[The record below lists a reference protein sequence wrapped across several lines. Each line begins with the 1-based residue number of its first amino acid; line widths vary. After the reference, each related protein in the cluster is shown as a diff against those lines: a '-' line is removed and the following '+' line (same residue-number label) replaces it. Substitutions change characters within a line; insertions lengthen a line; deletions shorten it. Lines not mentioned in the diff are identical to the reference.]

1 MPITRGIH
9 HAAYRCR
16 DAQETVEFYKR
27 ALDMDLML
35 AISEDRVP
43 STKAPDPYMHIFLD
57 AGRGNV
63 LAFFE
68 IPNSPPMGR
77 DTNTPPW
84 VQHIALKVGG
94 VDELLAAKARLQ
106 GEVDKKKKDFE
117 AEQGKLR
124 DDKAVL
130 DKQGAMMSEEV
141 RTQKFTEWQK
151 RLYEVMQKA
160 QKVQVDLQ
168 DKERT
173 ELKKIFEKMDPII
186 AAIAQREGLT
196 MVFEKTDSGLV
207 YAPPSLDLTNELVR
221 TYNEKYPAKVSAAA
235 QGTKA
240 AVAPKPGPVAAPA
253 APKDAPKQ

>member
-1 MPITRGIH
+1 MRRSLIAVLFFSLFATVA
-9 HAAYRCR
+9 HADIKLGYV
-16 DAQETVEFYKR
+16 DLQR
-27 ALDMDLML
+27 AL
-35 AISEDRVP
+35 IE
-43 STKAPDPYMHIFLD
+43 
-57 AGRGNV
+57 
-63 LAFFE
+63 
-68 IPNSPPMGR
+68 
-77 DTNTPPW
+77 
-84 VQHIALKVGG
+84 VGEG
-94 VDELLAAKARLQ
+94 QAAKNKLKS
-106 GEVDKKKKDFE
+106 EMDKKKSELD
-117 AEQGKLR
+117 AEQAKLT

-151 RLYEVMQKA
+151 RLYDVMQKA
-160 QKVQVDLQ
+160 QKVQVELQ

-221 TYNEKYPAKVSAAA
+221 TYNEKHPAKFGGGKAAA
-235 QGTKA
+235 AAPKA
-240 AVAPKPGPVAAPA
+240 AAPKE

>member
-1 MPITRGIH
+1 MRRSIAVLFSAALVSSIA
-9 HAAYRCR
+9 HADVKLGYV
-16 DAQETVEFYKR
+16 DLQR
-27 ALDMDLML
+27 AL
-35 AISEDRVP
+35 IEVSEGQVAK
-43 STKAPDPYMHIFLD
+43 SK
-57 AGRGNV
+57 
-63 LAFFE
+63 
-68 IPNSPPMGR
+68 
-77 DTNTPPW
+77 
-84 VQHIALKVGG
+84 LK
-94 VDELLAAKARLQ
+94 
-106 GEVDKKKKDFE
+106 GEMDKKK
-117 AEQGKLR
+117 AELDGEQAKLT

-168 DKERT
+168 EKERN
-173 ELKKIFEKMDPII
+173 ELKKIFEKMDPIV

-221 TYNEKYPAKVSAAA
+221 TYNEKFPAKVG
-235 QGTKA
+235 GTKA
-240 AVAPKPGPVAAPA
+240 AAAPKATPAAPA

>member
-1 MPITRGIH
+1 MRRSLSVLFVASLVATSA
-9 HAAYRCR
+9 HA
-16 DAQETVEFYKR
+16 D
-27 ALDMDLML
+27 
-35 AISEDRVP
+35 
-43 STKAPDPYMHIFLD
+43 
-57 AGRGNV
+57 
-63 LAFFE
+63 
-68 IPNSPPMGR
+68 
-77 DTNTPPW
+77 
-84 VQHIALKVGG
+84 LKVGY
-94 VDELLAAKARLQ
+94 VDLQRALLEVSEGQAAKAKLKA
-106 GEVDKKKKDFE
+106 EMDKKKAELD
-117 AEQGKLR
+117 AEQAKLT

-151 RLYEVMQKA
+151 RLYDVMQRA
-160 QKVQVDLQ
+160 QKVQMDLQ

-221 TYNEKYPAKVSAAA
+221 TYNEKHPAKFGGGGAGA
-235 QGTKA
+235 KKD
-240 AVAPKPGPVAAPA
+240 APKAD

>member
-1 MPITRGIH
+1 MRRSIAVLFLSAALVSSVA
-9 HAAYRCR
+9 HADVKLGYV
-16 DAQETVEFYKR
+16 DLQR
-27 ALDMDLML
+27 ALLEV
-35 AISEDRVP
+35 SEGQVAK
-43 STKAPDPYMHIFLD
+43 SK
-57 AGRGNV
+57 
-63 LAFFE
+63 
-68 IPNSPPMGR
+68 
-77 DTNTPPW
+77 
-84 VQHIALKVGG
+84 LKN
-94 VDELLAAKARLQ
+94 EM
-106 GEVDKKKKDFE
+106 DKKK
-117 AEQGKLR
+117 AELDGEQAKLT

>member
-1 MPITRGIH
+1 MRRTLLVVLSTSLLAT
-9 HAAYRCR
+9 AA
-16 DAQETVEFYKR
+16 R
-27 ALDMDLML
+27 AD
-35 AISEDRVP
+35 
-43 STKAPDPYMHIFLD
+43 
-57 AGRGNV
+57 
-63 LAFFE
+63 
-68 IPNSPPMGR
+68 
-77 DTNTPPW
+77 
-84 VQHIALKVGG
+84 LKVGY
-94 VDELLAAKARLQ
+94 VDLQRALLEVSEGQSAKAKLKT
-106 GEVDKKKKDFE
+106 EMDKKKAELD
-117 AEQGKLR
+117 AEQAKLT

-151 RLYEVMQKA
+151 RLYETMQKA
-160 QKVQVDLQ
+160 QKVQMELA

-221 TYNEKYPAKVSAAA
+221 TYNEKHPAKGSSTA
-235 QGTKA
+235 K
-240 AVAPKPGPVAAPA
+240 A